1 MQTDAICDVLARLER
16 DNAVNEISLQGFQL
30 WPLIRFC
37 IWTELMRPPSA
48 MPGNGAGRPNPGRKL
63 GAYLRQTRQVASRLA
78 PRTRPGVTSL
88 FISHP
93 VNLQVLPT
101 AGLWFDRIVD
111 PLYFL
116 ARNQERVEKL
126 YVAPVIQ
133 GVELYFPARYLR
145 PIRPVWAK
153 GYSSLRN
160 RIVDLY
166 QQAGLPPGS
175 VDLGFDR
182 AWKRFAR
189 WHRLASKF
197 FDSSPDLRNV
207 YLSNWYFPEMMGLIA
222 AARDRGVLTID
233 VQHGKQGRYQGMYS
247 WWTCIPHEGYR
258 LLPDHFWCWGRP
270 SCEHILAS
278 SPDRK
283 HHLPIAGGFP
293 WPDFYRRFLSMAAP
307 NGIEDTK
314 PSRRVL
320 VTLQGPIGRHLEP
333 IPDFIINH
341 LRSDASLGD
350 VFVFRG
356 HPNFIQSKAYCE
368 HRLHDVPPERYAIDD
383 GSPNLYDELLRS
395 THHIT
400 AFSSCCYEAEMFGVP
415 TLLFGS
421 EAHAIYEEE
430 IKAHRFT
437 WTAGEQSELTQW
449 LAEAPRPS
457 ESTQKVVHPYI
468 VSSLSQAGRLMH
480 GLGQAS
486 TRGKSKESDQ
496 KAGAL

>member
-1 MQTDAICDVLARLER
+1 MQFDAICDALARLER
-16 DNAVNEISLQGFQL
+16 DNAVNEINLQGFEL

-37 IWTELMRPPSA
+37 IWAELIRPTSA
-48 MPGNGAGRPNPGRKL
+48 IPRDGVGRPNSGRRI
-63 GAYLRQTRQVASRLA
+63 GAYLIQAFHITSRLA
-78 PRTRPGVTSL
+78 PRAHPGVTSL

-93 VNLQVLPT
+93 INLQVLPS

-116 ARNQERVEKL
+116 ARNRERVEKL

-133 GVELYFPARYLR
+133 GADLYFPARYLR
-145 PIRPVWAK
+145 PMRPVLTE

-160 RIVDLY
+160 RLVDLY
-166 QQAGLPPGS
+166 QQAGLPPSS
-175 VDLGFDR
+175 VDVGFAR

-189 WHRLASKF
+189 WHRHASKF
-197 FDSSPDLRNV
+197 FDASPDLRKV

-222 AARDRGVLTID
+222 AARDRGILTID
-233 VQHGKQGRYQGMYS
+233 VQHGKQGRYQSMYS

-283 HHLPIAGGFP
+283 RHRPIAGGFP
-293 WPDFYRRFLSMAAP
+293 WPDFYRRFLSRETPSSIDDAK
-307 NGIEDTK
+307 E
-314 PSRRVL
+314 SRRVL
-320 VTLQGPIGRHLEP
+320 VTLQGPVSGHLEP

-356 HPNFIQSKAYCE
+356 HPNFTQSKAYCE
-368 HRLHDVPPERYAIDD
+368 QRLHDVPPERYAIDD
-383 GSPNLYDELLRS
+383 GRPNLYDELLRS

-421 EAHAIYEEE
+421 EAYAIYEEE
-430 IKAHRFT
+430 IKALRFT
-437 WTAGEQSELTQW
+437 WTAGEQSELVQW
-449 LAEAPRPS
+449 LAEAPGPS
-457 ESTQKVVHPYI
+457 ESAQKVAEPYI
-468 VSSLSQAGRLMH
+468 VSALSQADSLMQS
-480 GLGQAS
+480 LGQTG
-486 TRGKSKESDQ
+486 TRGKSEE
-496 KAGAL
+496 